1 MISVN
6 TDLTPKWKVGVSTG
20 YDFVQKGVTFTQ
32 IRLNRDLLS
41 WNMSF
46 NWSPFG
52 QSYWG
57 FFIGIKASV
66 LKDIKWDKRTQADR
80 ILK

>member
-1 MISVN
+1 
-6 TDLTPKWKVGVSTG
+6 
-20 YDFVQKGVTFTQ
+20 
-32 IRLNRDLLS
+32 
-41 WNMSF
+41 MSF

-66 LKDIKWDKRTQADR
+66 LKDIKWDKRNQADR